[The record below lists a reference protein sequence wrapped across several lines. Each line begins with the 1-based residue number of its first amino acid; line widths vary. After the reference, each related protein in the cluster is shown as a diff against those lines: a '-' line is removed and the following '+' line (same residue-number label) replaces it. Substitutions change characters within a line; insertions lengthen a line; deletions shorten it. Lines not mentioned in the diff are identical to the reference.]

1 MKTKRILKKAGIWA
15 GLFLVGLTLIL
26 ILTYVYIFWQTE
38 KSGHAVYTSQTIDI
52 EIPEDSASV
61 ARGGHLFTV
70 HACTDCHT
78 QDLRG
83 KTILEE
89 PMIGRFT
96 APNLTRGKG
105 GLPPDF
111 NEQDWLR
118 ALKLGINKEGR
129 SLKGMPSTETT
140 KLPDKD
146 LADLIAYC
154 RSKPPVDNV
163 VEDISIGPLIRVLTA
178 IGKVDLFTAEHIDQK
193 ITYKEQPA
201 LAITAEFGATLAVS
215 CSGCH
220 RENLQGGPSQIP
232 GQPPVPNISSTG
244 RVANW
249 GEDQFMQTLRTGVT
263 PEGHKL
269 DNAFMPWERFGDF
282 SDVEL
287 KALRT
292 YLLSFPENNQLTSK
306 D

>member
-1 MKTKRILKKAGIWA
+1 MHLKNNPFDMKTKRILKKAGIWA

-38 KSGHAVYTSQTIDI
+38 KSEHAVYTSQTIDI
-52 EIPEDSASV
+52 EIPEDSASI

-70 HACTDCHT
+70 HACADCHPGSA
-78 QDLRG
+78 G

-96 APNLTRGKG
+96 APTSPVARRTS
-105 GLPPDF
+105 PDF

-154 RSKPPVDNV
+154 RSRPPVDNV

-178 IGKVDLFTAEHIDQK
+178 MGKVDLFTAEHIDQK

-249 GEDQFMQTLRTGVT
+249 SEEQFMQTLRTGVT
-263 PEGHKL
+263 PKATNWITHSCLG
-269 DNAFMPWERFGDF
+269 RFGI
-282 SDVEL
+282 S
-287 KALRT
+287 
-292 YLLSFPENNQLTSK
+292 QM
-306 D
+306 